1 MVLGHS
7 CSIISLLTCS
17 TNIGPAYSW
26 SNSGGGIGN
35 GDNVS
40 AIAGVAR
47 QTASTSV
54 MILVTYSSQLGLRD
68 WANLRVWGAA
78 TPSQQRAPILPTSPR
93 VARGVLSYCRSRVRV
108 DRNRRLSLPQ
118 SSSSSR
124 RTASH
129 AGFFILSQPGERP
142 LRAKPAPLLPFAP

>member
-47 QTASTSV
+47 QTASTAV
-54 MILVTYSSQLGLRD
+54 MILVT
-68 WANLRVWGAA
+68 AA
-78 TPSQQRAPILPTSPR
+78 RAPWASQDISDRSARAGCVHRLSQKYSAVVIFVTAW
-93 VARGVLSYCRSRVRV
+93 VARLG
-108 DRNRRLSLPQ
+108 
-118 SSSSSR
+118 
-124 RTASH
+124 
-129 AGFFILSQPGERP
+129 
-142 LRAKPAPLLPFAP
+142 